1 MVCALRFASRGWRS
15 SSGGVIIGHPSSH
28 RTDEQRRRRT
38 AARIFFPALRCR
50 GARGVVLSPSPAGQ
64 SGRGDPTCLV
74 SSRLV
79 GGSSAPRRP
88 TASGHHYYSPT
99 PHMHMASPLLLL
111 LLPLRLFSL
120 PPVVRT
126 HTGVLVLL
134 YVAREPAV
142 RPTHRPV
149 PYRTLVASES
159 RLTLAGRWGPW
170 RVGLDWMRREGSS
183 MSLTDP
189 ACNRTHH
196 KSQPLSRRAKQTYA
210 HTPLS
215 LSLSRLSL
223 SPPSPATRGA
233 RAVIGTGRSCVRVVR
248 SLAWAK
254 HETASSS
261 NHVAN
266 MVM

>member
-1 MVCALRFASRGWRS
+1 MGTHRRIGRTS
-15 SSGGVIIGHPSSH
+15 SVVAVP
-28 RTDEQRRRRT
+28 RRES
-38 AARIFFPALRCR
+38 FFLRCVAVER
-50 GARGVVLSPSPAGQ
+50 AAWCCHRRPRAKAAG
-64 SGRGDPTCLV
+64 GIRHV